1 MLSWQ
6 GPQVSVNV
14 RYTEKDT
21 KTMSRYENLQLRL
34 AAGAP
39 TTEADAPVGGSTTT
53 VAGASTPR
61 AAVAA
66 LGASSCLVY
75 SAQDR

>member
-1 MLSWQ
+1 
-6 GPQVSVNV
+6 
-14 RYTEKDT
+14 
-21 KTMSRYENLQLRL
+21 MSRNENLQLRL

-39 TTEADAPVGGSTTT
+39 TTEADAPVGGATAT

-66 LGASSCLVY
+66 LGESSCVEY
-75 SAQDR
+75 PAQDR